1 MADKQVTV
9 AVPEERV
16 PEFYAWFAAFLA
28 ADPGAGL
35 PRGRGPGRRGGRP
48 HHGAV
53 PWTEADGDAAAWLYA
68 KLAPPARDLFDVLVD
83 APGQRVAGNELAA
96 RLHLAKGAHGVAG
109 LLAWPGR
116 YTRKLGRVFPIA
128 TEGRPDGGTDYFMD
142 PGIAALFAQARD
154 RAR

>member
-1 MADKQVTV
+1 MLRAPADDAQETRRP
-9 AVPEERV
+9 VPLERLG
-16 PEFYAWFAAFLA
+16 AAE
-28 ADPGAGL
+28 
-35 PRGRGPGRRGGRP
+35 RGPGRVDAGERRDLVVEEEVLGGPLEHR
-48 HHGAV
+48 AV
-53 PWTEADGDAAAWLYA
+53 DRQVEAGE
-68 KLAPPARDLFDVLVD
+68 LFDVLVD

-142 PGIAALFAQARD
+142 PAIATLFAQARD